1 MMMRSDIHSDRGRS
15 ERGFNLV
22 EVLIAMALLGTVL
35 MTILTL
41 FYMGRR
47 NVYSGKQTS
56 VAVSIA
62 SHAMEDL
69 SARSKLDVLTAFK
82 ANASAL
88 VDDIDIDSTTNMATD
103 EYDGSI
109 VRLSTNAD
117 DIDVT
122 KNDPKGLLKKW
133 SDEAKARLGQ
143 SLVAVVLTPQK
154 PYPVADPLTAAN
166 ATAMRVRIL
175 VRWSEGQR
183 RREVILDSAKAARP

>member
-1 MMMRSDIHSDRGRS
+1 MMMISDIHSDRRRS
-15 ERGFNLV
+15 QRGFNLV
-22 EVLIAMALLGTVL
+22 EVLIAIALLGTVL

-82 ANASAL
+82 ATTAVPA
-88 VDDIDIDSTTNMATD
+88 DDIDIDSTANMATD
-103 EYDGSI
+103 EYDDSI

>member
-1 MMMRSDIHSDRGRS
+1 MMMISDIHSDRGRS

-35 MTILTL
+35 MTIMTL

-69 SARSKLDVLTAFK
+69 SARSKLDVLTAF
-82 ANASAL
+82 NAGAAGL
-88 VDDIDIDSTTNMATD
+88 GTVDIDGTTTMATD
-103 EYDGSI
+103 TYAGSI
-109 VRLSTNAD
+109 MRLSTIAD
-117 DIDVT
+117 DVDVT
-122 KNDPKGLLKKW
+122 KNDPRGLLKKW
-133 SDEAKARLGQ
+133 STEASARLGR

-154 PYPVADPLTAAN
+154 PYPVADPVTAAN
-166 ATAMRVRIL
+166 ATAMRVRIF
-175 VRWSEGQR
+175 VRWNEGQR
-183 RREVILDSAKAARP
+183 RREVILDTAKAARP

>member
-1 MMMRSDIHSDRGRS
+1 MISSIQSGRHRS

-41 FYMGRR
+41 FYMGRK

-56 VAVSIA
+56 IAVSIA

-69 SARSKLDVLTAFK
+69 SARSKADVLTAF
-82 ANASAL
+82 NASATAL
-88 VDDIDIDSTTNMATD
+88 ADDLDIDASTTMATD
-103 EYDGSI
+103 EYDDSI
-109 VRLSTNAD
+109 IRLSSNAD
-117 DIDVT
+117 DVDDT
-122 KNDPKGLLKKW
+122 KNDPRGLLKKW
-133 SDEAKARLGQ
+133 SDEASARLGQ

-154 PYPVADPLTAAN
+154 PYPIADPVTAAN
-166 ATAMRVRIL
+166 STVMRVRVV
-175 VRWSEGQR
+175 VRWNEGRR

>member
-1 MMMRSDIHSDRGRS
+1 MMATIDSRRSRT

-41 FYMGRR
+41 FYMGRK

-69 SARSKLDVLTAFK
+69 SARSKLDVLTAF
-82 ANASAL
+82 NATTAGL
-88 VDDIDIDSTTNMATD
+88 GTVDIDASTAMATD
-103 EYDGSI
+103 TYGGSI
-109 VRLSTNAD
+109 MRLSSRAD
-117 DIDVT
+117 DVDAT
-122 KNDPKGLLKKW
+122 KNDPRGLLKKW
-133 SDEAKARLGQ
+133 SDEASRRLSK

-154 PYPVADPLTAAN
+154 PYPVADPVTAAN
-166 ATAMRVRIL
+166 ATVMRVRVL
-175 VRWSEGQR
+175 VRWNEGRR

>member
-1 MMMRSDIHSDRGRS
+1 MISNSHSDRGRS

-35 MTILTL
+35 MTIMTL

-47 NVYSGKQTS
+47 NVYSGKQAS

-69 SARSKLDVLTAFK
+69 SARSKLDVLTAFN

-88 VDDIDIDSTTNMATD
+88 EPVADVDDTTTMATD
-103 EYDGSI
+103 TYADSI
-109 VRLSTNAD
+109 KRLSTNAD

-122 KNDPKGLLKKW
+122 KNDPRGLLKKW
-133 SDEAKARLGQ
+133 STEATARLGG

-154 PYPVADPLTAAN
+154 PYPVGDPLTAAN
-166 ATAMRVRIL
+166 ATAMRVRII
-175 VRWSEGQR
+175 VRWNEGLR
-183 RREVILDSAKAARP
+183 RREVILDSAKTARP

>member
-1 MMMRSDIHSDRGRS
+1 MMMISDVHSDRGRS

-62 SHAMEDL
+62 THAMEDL
-69 SARSKLDVLTAFK
+69 SARSKLDVLTAF
-82 ANASAL
+82 NASAAGL
-88 VDDIDIDSTTNMATD
+88 ATVDIDASTNMATD
-103 EYDGSI
+103 TYGGSI
-109 VRLSTNAD
+109 MRLSSRAD

-122 KNDPKGLLKKW
+122 KNDPRGLLKKW
-133 SDEAKARLGQ
+133 SDEAKGRLGQ

-154 PYPVADPLTAAN
+154 QFPVADPITAAN
-166 ATAMRVRIL
+166 ATLMRVRVI
-175 VRWSEGQR
+175 VRWSEGLR

>member
-1 MMMRSDIHSDRGRS
+1 MNSSIQSGRHRS

-41 FYMGRR
+41 FYMGRK

-56 VAVSIA
+56 IAVSIA

-69 SARSKLDVLTAFK
+69 SARSKADVLTAF
-82 ANASAL
+82 NASAAAL
-88 VDDIDIDSTTNMATD
+88 QDDLDIDASTTMATD
-103 EYDGSI
+103 EYDDSI
-109 VRLSTNAD
+109 IRLSSRAD
-117 DIDVT
+117 DLDDT
-122 KNDPKGLLKKW
+122 KNDPRGLLKKW
-133 SDEAKARLGQ
+133 SDEASARLGR

-154 PYPVADPLTAAN
+154 PYPIADPVTAAN
-166 ATAMRVRIL
+166 STVMRVRVV
-175 VRWSEGQR
+175 VRWSEGRR

>member
-1 MMMRSDIHSDRGRS
+1 MMISSIHSDRGRS

-35 MTILTL
+35 MTIMTL

-62 SHAMEDL
+62 THAMEDL
-69 SARSKLDVLTAFK
+69 SARSKLDVLTAF
-82 ANASAL
+82 NATASPLETLA
-88 VDDIDIDSTTNMATD
+88 DIDATTTMATD
-103 EYDGSI
+103 TYPNSI
-109 VRLSTNAD
+109 KRLSTNAN
-117 DIDVT
+117 DIDAT
-122 KNDPKGLLKKW
+122 KNDPRGLLKKW
-133 SDEAKARLGQ
+133 SDEASGRLGR

-154 PYPVADPLTAAN
+154 PYPIADPVTAAN
-166 ATAMRVRIL
+166 ATAMRVRVV

-183 RREVILDSAKAARP
+183 RREVILDSAKTARP

>member
-1 MMMRSDIHSDRGRS
+1 MMNSSIDSDRNRS

-22 EVLIAMALLGTVL
+22 EVLIAMSLLGTVL

-41 FYMGRR
+41 FYMGRK

-69 SARSKLDVLTAFK
+69 SARSKLDVLTAF
-82 ANASAL
+82 NASAAAL
-88 VDDIDIDSTTNMATD
+88 GPVDIDGTTTMATD
-103 EYDGSI
+103 TYGDSI
-109 VRLSTNAD
+109 MRLSTNAD
-117 DIDVT
+117 DVDDT
-122 KNDPKGLLKKW
+122 KNDPRGLLKKW
-133 SDEAKARLGQ
+133 SDEANSRLGE

-154 PYPVADPLTAAN
+154 PYPVADPVTAAN
-166 ATAMRVRIL
+166 ATLMRVRVI
-175 VRWSEGQR
+175 VRWSEGLR

>member
-1 MMMRSDIHSDRGRS
+1 MMKISSIHSDRGRA

-82 ANASAL
+82 ANTSAL
-88 VDDIDIDSTTNMATD
+88 ETLADIDTTTTMATD
-103 EYDGSI
+103 TYPNSI
-109 VRLSTNAD
+109 KRLSTNAD
-117 DIDVT
+117 DVDVT
-122 KNDPKGLLKKW
+122 KNDPRGLLKKW
-133 SDEAKARLGQ
+133 SDEANARLSK

-154 PYPVADPLTAAN
+154 PYPIADPLTAAN
-166 ATAMRVRIL
+166 ATAMRVRII

-183 RREVILDSAKAARP
+183 RREVILDSAKTARP

>member
-1 MMMRSDIHSDRGRS
+1 MMISNIHSDRGRS

-69 SARSKLDVLTAFK
+69 SARSKLDVLTAF
-82 ANASAL
+82 NATASPLEVLA
-88 VDDIDIDSTTNMATD
+88 DIDATTTMATD
-103 EYDGSI
+103 TYANSI
-109 VRLSTNAD
+109 KRVSTTAD

-122 KNDPKGLLKKW
+122 KNDPRGLLKKW
-133 SDEAKARLGQ
+133 STEASARLSQ

-175 VRWSEGQR
+175 VRWNEGQR

>member
-1 MMMRSDIHSDRGRS
+1 MRSSIHSDSNRS

-41 FYMGRR
+41 FYMGRK

-69 SARSKLDVLTAFK
+69 SARSKLDVLTAFN
-82 ANASAL
+82 AAASAPGP
-88 VDDIDIDSTTNMATD
+88 VDIDASTNMATD
-103 EYDGSI
+103 TYGGSI
-109 VRLSTNAD
+109 MRLSSRAD
-117 DIDVT
+117 DVNVT
-122 KNDPKGLLKKW
+122 KNDPRGLLKKW
-133 SDEAKARLGQ
+133 SDEAKARLGK

-154 PYPVADPLTAAN
+154 PIPIADPVTAAN
-166 ATAMRVRIL
+166 STVMRVRVL
-175 VRWSEGQR
+175 VRWNEGRR

>member
-1 MMMRSDIHSDRGRS
+1 MMRSDIQSGRRRS

-22 EVLIAMALLGTVL
+22 EVLIAIALLGTVL

-69 SARSKLDVLTAFK
+69 SARSKLDVLTAFN
-82 ANASAL
+82 ANAAAL
-88 VDDIDIDSTTNMATD
+88 QDDLDIDSTANMATD
-103 EYDGSI
+103 VYDGSI
-109 VRLSTNAD
+109 MRLSTNAD
-117 DIDVT
+117 DVDVT
-122 KNDPKGLLKKW
+122 KNDPRGLLKKW
-133 SDEAKARLGQ
+133 STEASARLGG

-154 PYPVADPLTAAN
+154 PYPVGDPLTAAN

>member
-1 MMMRSDIHSDRGRS
+1 MRSSIHSDSDRS

-41 FYMGRR
+41 FYMGRK

-69 SARSKLDVLTAFK
+69 SARSKLDVLTAFN
-82 ANASAL
+82 AAASAPGP
-88 VDDIDIDSTTNMATD
+88 VDIDASTNMATD
-103 EYDGSI
+103 TYGGSI
-109 VRLSTNAD
+109 MRLSSRAD
-117 DIDVT
+117 DVNVT
-122 KNDPKGLLKKW
+122 KNDPRGLLKKW
-133 SDEAKARLGQ
+133 SDEAKARLGK

-154 PYPVADPLTAAN
+154 PIPIADPVTAAN
-166 ATAMRVRIL
+166 STVMRVRVL
-175 VRWSEGQR
+175 VRWNEGRR

>member
-1 MMMRSDIHSDRGRS
+1 MMMNSSIHSDRDHS
-15 ERGFNLV
+15 QRGFNLV
-22 EVLIAMALLGTVL
+22 EVLIAMSLLGTVL

-41 FYMGRR
+41 FYMGRK

-69 SARSKLDVLTAFK
+69 SARSKLDVLTAFD
-82 ANASAL
+82 ASATAL
-88 VDDIDIDSTTNMATD
+88 GPVDIDDTTTMATD
-103 EYDGSI
+103 TYGDSI
-109 VRLSTNAD
+109 MRLSTNAD
-117 DIDVT
+117 DVDVT

-133 SDEAKARLGQ
+133 SDEAKARLSE

-154 PYPVADPLTAAN
+154 PYPVADPVTAAN
-166 ATAMRVRIL
+166 STLMRVRVI
-175 VRWSEGQR
+175 VRWSEGKR

>member
-1 MMMRSDIHSDRGRS
+1 MMISDIHSDRRRS
-15 ERGFNLV
+15 QRGFNLV
-22 EVLIAMALLGTVL
+22 EVLIAIALLGTVL

-82 ANASAL
+82 DTTAVPA
-88 VDDIDIDSTTNMATD
+88 DDIDIDSTTNMATD
-103 EYDGSI
+103 EYDDSI

-122 KNDPKGLLKKW
+122 KNDPRGLLKKW

-175 VRWSEGQR
+175 VRWNEGQR
-183 RREVILDSAKAARP
+183 RREVILDSAKTARP

>member
-1 MMMRSDIHSDRGRS
+1 MMMISSIHSGRSRS

-69 SARSKLDVLTAFK
+69 SARSKLDVIFQQNGTISS
-82 ANASAL
+82 ASP
-88 VDDIDIDSTTNMATD
+88 VH
-103 EYDGSI
+103 YH
-109 VRLSTNAD
+109 
-117 DIDVT
+117 T
-122 KNDPKGLLKKW
+122 KTESGK
-133 SDEAKARLGQ
+133 E
-143 SLVAVVLTPQK
+143 VAVLVLR
-154 PYPVADPLTAAN
+154 TAAKIPKN
-166 ATAMRVRIL
+166 QYTLYLQPNGSVQS
-175 VRWSEGQR
+175 VGS
-183 RREVILDSAKAARP
+183 KY